1 MKKFRFPLR
10 SVTTIR
16 NLREVR
22 AREQFSAAVR
32 AYVLADERLQTI
44 RAKLTELED
53 ILRSGRAQRFRP
65 SDEISFIQAF
75 KDETLTATKAEG
87 DVATAR
93 NAMEAARKA
102 WLESRRDLRV
112 LENLERKARTLHR
125 QEAERENQAAL
136 DDRTSALVARET
148 SLRNHE

>member
-32 AYVLADERLQTI
+32 VYVLADERLQTI

-53 ILRSGRAQRFRP
+53 IL
-65 SDEISFIQAF
+65 
-75 KDETLTATKAEG
+75 
-87 DVATAR
+87 
-93 NAMEAARKA
+93 
-102 WLESRRDLRV
+102 
-112 LENLERKARTLHR
+112 
-125 QEAERENQAAL
+125 
-136 DDRTSALVARET
+136 
-148 SLRNHE
+148 

>member
-16 NLREVR
+16 NLRELR
-22 AREQFSAAVR
+22 AREQFSAAVQTYI
-32 AYVLADERLQTI
+32 AADEQLQSI

-65 SDEISFIQAF
+65 TDEVSFIQAL
-75 KDETLTATKAEG
+75 KDETIKATRA
-87 DVATAR
+87 DAAVTTAR
-93 NAMEAARKA
+93 NAMEVARQA

-125 QEAERENQAAL
+125 QETERENQAAM
-136 DDRTSALVARET
+136 DDRTSALVARQT
-148 SLRNHE
+148 AQNHE

>member
-16 NLREVR
+16 NMRELR

-32 AYVLADERLQTI
+32 VYVAADERLLTV
-44 RAKLTELED
+44 RARLTELED

-75 KDETLTATKAEG
+75 RNETLVATKAEG
-87 DVATAR
+87 DLVAAR

-112 LENLERKARTLHR
+112 LENLERKARTL
-125 QEAERENQAAL
+125 
-136 DDRTSALVARET
+136 
-148 SLRNHE
+148 